1 MHLDL
6 DVIIQ
11 EKNKTKI
18 MAFKMKAGKEGPMK
32 KNFPAAFK
40 VDLGE
45 VTIEA
50 KAPRVAVLKPGF
62 IYKDGKYYKEARDP
76 SLSPEK
82 VNMADAIKL
91 KPKAAVKTGGRFLT
105 SQAIGG
111 KMTGMGEDINDFVIP
126 TKRKTKEN

>member
-1 MHLDL
+1 MHLNL

-40 VDLGE
+40 VDLDE
-45 VTIEA
+45 VTVEA

-62 IYKDGKYYKEARDP
+62 IYKDGKYYKESMDP
-76 SLSPEK
+76 SLEPTK
-82 VNMADAIKL
+82 VNMADAIKM

-111 KMTGMGEDINDFVIP
+111 KMTGMSKDINDFVIP
-126 TKRKTKEN
+126 TKRKTEEK

>member
-1 MHLDL
+1 MHLNL
-6 DVIIQ
+6 DVVIQ

-40 VDLGE
+40 VDLDE
-45 VTIEA
+45 VTVEA

-62 IYKDGKYYKEARDP
+62 IYKDGKYYKESRDP
-76 SLSPEK
+76 TLEPKK
-82 VNMADAIKL
+82 VNMADATKL

-111 KMTGMGEDINDFVIP
+111 KMTGMDKDIKDFVIP